1 MNNREEIIKDL
12 IIFLK
17 SNDFE
22 EFEEGYFLELTFQ
35 NNYDV
40 KIYYIKKT
48 KEFILNQSSD
58 KIYLGLLTTQQLLN
72 LIFAF
77 KKL

>member
-22 EFEEGYFLELTFQ
+22 EFEEGYFLKLTFQ

-40 KIYYIKKT
+40 KIYYIKET

>member
-22 EFEEGYFLELTFQ
+22 EFEDGFFLKLTTQ

-40 KIYYIKKT
+40 KIYYIKET
-48 KEFILNQSSD
+48 KEFILNQRSD
-58 KIYLGLLTTQQLLN
+58 KIYLGLLTTQQILN

>member
-1 MNNREEIIKDL
+1 MYNREEIIKDL

-22 EFEEGYFLELTFQ
+22 EFEEGYFLKLTFQ

-40 KIYYIKKT
+40 KIYYIKET

>member
-1 MNNREEIIKDL
+1 MRRDEIIKEL

-22 EFEEGYFLELTFQ
+22 EFEEGYFLKFTTQ

-40 KIYYIKKT
+40 KIYYIQET
-48 KEFILNQSSD
+48 KEFILNQCSD
-58 KIYLGLLTTQQLLN
+58 KIYLGLLTIQQLIN
-72 LIFAF
+72 LIFV
-77 KKL
+77 LESL